1 MLDYGGNRG
10 APNEIETLNTTPMDA
25 LITAAARALAAGD
38 PLAALDRIALRDD
51 ATSLALRGIAMA
63 QLGDLTSARTLTRRA
78 AAAFGPDEPVAHARC
93 VVAEVEIAFAARDLG
108 WSPTRLDAAR
118 TVLEQRGDR
127 ANAAHAAVL
136 GVRRLLI
143 LGRLDDA
150 ERILDTLDPA
160 VFQPPS
166 RAIYELVA
174 AGIALRK
181 INTAQA
187 RSALDRAEQAA
198 RDARIPALIA
208 EVDAAKRALSEPAAR
223 LISRGSQ
230 HPVLLHEVE
239 TLQASGT
246 LVVDACRNVVRD
258 RNVVVSLATRPVLF
272 TLARML
278 GEAWPR
284 DVSRDVLVARAFGGR
299 QVDESHRARLR
310 VEIGRLRKE
319 LKPLVGVKATHHG
332 FTFTAPDGAHSSRDI
347 VVLLPPVE
355 DNHAALLALL
365 ADGQS
370 WSSSALALAL
380 TTSQRTVQRALDSL
394 AAAGRAQ
401 SFGHGRSRRWITPPV
416 PGFTTTLLLPSPI
429 AP

>member
-10 APNEIETLNTTPMDA
+10 APNANETLNSTPMDA
-25 LITAAARALAAGD
+25 LIAAAARALAAGD

-63 QLGDLTSARTLTRRA
+63 QLGDLTSARALTRRA
-78 AAAFGPDEPVAHARC
+78 AAAFGPAEAVAHARC

-108 WSPTRLDAAR
+108 WSTKRLDAAR
-118 TVLEQRGDR
+118 AVLEQHGDR

-136 GVRRLLI
+136 GVRRLLM

-150 ERILDTLDPA
+150 ERILDTLDPS

-166 RAIYELVA
+166 RAIYELVS
-174 AGIALRK
+174 AGIALRRL
-181 INTAQA
+181 NTAQA
-187 RSALDRAEQAA
+187 RSALARAEQAA
-198 RDARIPALIA
+198 RDARIQALIA
-208 EVDAAKRALSEPAAR
+208 EVDTAKRALSEPAAR
-223 LISRGSQ
+223 LIRRGDQ
-230 HPVLLHEVE
+230 REILLHEVE
-239 TLQASGT
+239 ALRASDT
-246 LVVDACRNVVRD
+246 LVVDACSNVVRD
-258 RNVVVSLATRPVLF
+258 RNVSVSLATRPVLF

-278 GEAWPR
+278 GEAWPH
-284 DVSRDVLVARAFGGR
+284 DVPRDVLVAHAFGGR
-299 QVDESHRARLR
+299 HVDESHRARLR

-319 LKPLVGVKATHHG
+319 LRPLIGVKATHCG
-332 FTFTAPDGAHSSRDI
+332 FTFTAPAGARSPTDI
-347 VVLLPPVE
+347 AVLAPPVE

-380 TTSQRTVQRALDSL
+380 STSQRTVQRALDSL
-394 AAAGRAQ
+394 AAAGRVQ